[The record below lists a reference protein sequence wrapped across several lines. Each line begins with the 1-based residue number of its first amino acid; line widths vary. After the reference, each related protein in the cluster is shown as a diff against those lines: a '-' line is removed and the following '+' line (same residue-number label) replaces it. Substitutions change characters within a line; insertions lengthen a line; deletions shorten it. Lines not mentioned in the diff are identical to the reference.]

1 MFSLGFFNPADS
13 NARGHG
19 PRYALIWAQVALSKS
34 FLVGSLPNSWHL
46 LRRRSSAQ
54 AFFSSGVTCIPPFQW
69 RGHHE
74 KQKSATHL
82 SASTDKLGCT
92 LLSKRGKPDRH
103 GRLSDLWQGPNTA
116 MDGCSGFSPDHQ
128 TASISNIQLACG
140 LHRRGYP
147 CRRINAWP
155 AVQQKLRHSLRNAAA
170 VFPQQKIT
178 GSVLADPCAFLHS
191 SSSPDLRIVSS
202 HIAFSGFPN
211 DRLSSNVG
219 ASTHTVAVPS
229 GILTRLSI
237 LLRGCYRIRR
247 HLNGIFTC
255 VYDTRLLSNC
265 QS

>member
-1 MFSLGFFNPADS
+1 
-13 NARGHG
+13 
-19 PRYALIWAQVALSKS
+19 
-34 FLVGSLPNSWHL
+34 
-46 LRRRSSAQ
+46 
-54 AFFSSGVTCIPPFQW
+54 
-69 RGHHE
+69 
-74 KQKSATHL
+74 
-82 SASTDKLGCT
+82 
-92 LLSKRGKPDRH
+92 
-103 GRLSDLWQGPNTA
+103 

-237 LLRGCYRIRR
+237 LLWGCYRIHR

-255 VYDTRLLSNC
+255 EYRIASYQRKVNC
-265 QS
+265 NILFKSEWY